1 MGLEFWGEVQTAYID
16 MNLEIVGI
24 AVIVKPRESRKSPRK
39 VYIEERSK
47 DCSTYNFNVRG

>member
-24 AVIVKPRESRKSPRK
+24 AVIVKPRE
-39 VYIEERSK
+39 
-47 DCSTYNFNVRG
+47 